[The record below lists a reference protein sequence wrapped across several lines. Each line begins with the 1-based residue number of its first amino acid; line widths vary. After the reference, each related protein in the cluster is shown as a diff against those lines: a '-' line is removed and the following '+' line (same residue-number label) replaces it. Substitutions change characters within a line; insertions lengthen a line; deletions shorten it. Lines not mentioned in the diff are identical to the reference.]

1 VRRRLVLSTLTA
13 VLLAVFLLGVPLA
26 IAGDLLLVDQSK
38 HDVQQRART
47 LALAVDHRLDEHE
60 TVDSATLEQTLDG
73 TLRGHQVGATVT
85 TPEGTVS
92 VGRIPPGP
100 AYVGEYAT
108 ASGVIARVSVAQGDV
123 RLDMVRA
130 GGLVLAIS
138 IVAVGAAVA
147 LGVFQARRLARPLVQ
162 LAFNAERLG
171 AGESRLA
178 PVDSGVAEVDQ
189 VAEVLERSAQRMAV
203 TLAAERDFTSDAS
216 HQLRTPLTA
225 LSMRLEEISAA
236 ETVQAA
242 QEEARI
248 ALVQVERLT
257 QVVQDLLARSR
268 RAHHD
273 STQPIALD
281 EVVSQQQQEW
291 TQAFDGAGRSLRVE
305 GEPGLWVEATPGA
318 LAQVLATLLDNSLAH
333 GAGTVLLTTRYA
345 GASVVVEVSD
355 EGAGVP
361 PELGQRIFARNV
373 SSAGSTGLGLPLARD
388 LATADG
394 GRLEL
399 LQGTPPIFAVFL
411 IAAQPVPD
419 PGPERHLLSRRD
431 RTGNRR

>member
-38 HDVQQRART
+38 HDVQQRARS
-47 LALAVDHRLDEHE
+47 LALAADHRLEEHE
-60 TVDSATLEQTLDG
+60 TIDAAALQQTLGG
-73 TLRGHQVGATVT
+73 TLRGHRVGATVSS
-85 TPEGTVS
+85 PAGTVRI
-92 VGRIPPGP
+92 GRIPSGP
-100 AYVGEYAT
+100 SYSGEYAT
-108 ASGVIARVSVAQGDV
+108 ASGVIADVYVAQGDV
-123 RLDMVRA
+123 RLDMLRA
-130 GGLVLAIS
+130 GGLVLVIS

-147 LGVFQARRLARPLVQ
+147 LGVFQARRLSRPLVQ

-189 VAEVLERSAQRMAV
+189 VAEVLERSARRMAV

-236 ETVQAA
+236 DSVQAA

-273 STQPIALD
+273 STQPVALD
-281 EVVSQQQQEW
+281 DVVNQQQEEW
-291 TQAFDGAGRSLRVE
+291 AQAFDGAGRSLRVE

-318 LAQVLATLLDNSLAH
+318 LAQVLSTLLDNSLTH
-333 GAGTVLLTTRYA
+333 GAGTVLLTTRSA

-355 EGAGVP
+355 EGDGVP

-373 SSAGSTGLGLPLARD
+373 SSAGSTGLGLALARD

-399 LQGTPPIFAVFL
+399 LRGRPPIFAVFL
-411 IAAQPVPD
+411 IAAAPDQPR
-419 PGPERHLLSRRD
+419 ERRRLQLQRRD
-431 RTGNRR
+431 RSRTPR